1 MSDLDTPS
9 PNLRGAEES
18 GGRLVPDSLPAP
30 IAGRL
35 TDFAP
40 GRCLRLRRG
49 LNGLRGAALLTLEFI
64 YGASGFCAVLLFVYL
79 GYALIR
85 AEKF

>member
-1 MSDLDTPS
+1 MPDLDTPS

-18 GGRLVPDSLPAP
+18 GARPVADSLPAP
-30 IAGRL
+30 VAGCL
-35 TDFAP
+35 T
-40 GRCLRLRRG
+40 GCLRRRHGRRRRG
-49 LNGLRGAALLTLEFI
+49 LNELRGKALLTLEFI

>member
-1 MSDLDTPS
+1 M
-9 PNLRGAEES
+9 
-18 GGRLVPDSLPAP
+18 VPDRLPVP

-35 TDFAP
+35 S
-40 GRCLRLRRG
+40 GRALYGERG
-49 LNGLRGAALLTLEFI
+49 VNGIRGAALLTLEFI
-64 YGASGFCAVLLFVYL
+64 YGASGFCAVLLFAYL